1 MLKYSHF
8 ILYFYIINIIL
19 LYSYIIINIIFL
31 YSYILIFYSYIFMLC
46 NIYLCVLIHRIIT

>member
-19 LYSYIIINIIFL
+19 LYSDIIINIIFL
-31 YSYILIFYSYIFMLC
+31 SYINILLLYFY
-46 NIYLCVLIHRIIT
+46 VV